1 MEKGRVDMKFG
12 CCTDIDNASVVHE
25 AGYDFLECTVVSLVP
40 ENDSDY
46 KEVLNKVK
54 ESPIPVE
61 VCNVFLPG
69 NIKIVGENA
78 DEEAIKNY
86 LAKALPRVKEIGA
99 DTVVF
104 GSGGARTI
112 PEGFPR
118 HQAEE
123 QIEHFLH
130 LAADHAES
138 LGITIVIEPLN
149 TKESNVIN
157 SVPEAV
163 ELAQRVNRP
172 SIQALA
178 DFYHMEEE
186 NESLENIVDAK
197 EYLKHVHVADSG
209 RLAPGTG
216 SYPYKEFAEALQ
228 RADYSKRVSIE
239 CKWNNF
245 EEELTH
251 SKKFLTE
258 HLEKTK
264 I

>member
-1 MEKGRVDMKFG
+1 MGKGRVDVKFG
-12 CCTDIDNASVVHE
+12 CCTDIDKAEIVHE

-46 KEVLNKVK
+46 KEVLKKVK

-61 VCNVFLPG
+61 ACNVFLPG
-69 NIKIVGENA
+69 SIKIVGENV

-86 LAKALPRVKEIGA
+86 LTKALPRVKEIGA

-118 HQAEE
+118 QKAEE

-130 LAADHAES
+130 LAADNAES

-163 ELAQRVNRP
+163 ELAQRINRP

-186 NESLENIVDAK
+186 NESIENIVAAK
-197 EYLKHVHVADSG
+197 QYLKHVHVADSG

-216 SYPYKEFAEALQ
+216 AYPYKEFAEALQ
-228 RADYSKRVSIE
+228 RANYSGRVSIE
-239 CKWNNF
+239 CKWNNL
-245 EEELTH
+245 EKELVQ
-251 SKKFLTE
+251 SRKFLGE
-258 HLEKTK
+258 SLEKTK